1 VRVITFVLQPLNSLP
16 AEYTN
21 AILFLFPQ
29 IPKLVLPTDRLLA
42 GYERRFPETS
52 DEVVR
57 TVDGLLVNRSMV
69 FVQKQHDFIKQGHTE
84 AEAFKLTEK
93 ALVEEEGRALKQLE
107 EMTAEA
113 RAKGAVPALSAIERE
128 REGDSRWE
136 RLQFWRKEL
145 GESPYESWSHGKR
158 ASLDRWL
165 TKDLLGWAPHQTRYL
180 GQNRFMVHL
189 QAVRELIFADVQ
201 APLKQRLRE
210 GVGMGLTEKE
220 LFGLRYETAM
230 GEYREWEGRLRARR
244 WGDWGKEQVEELHEW
259 VDENYGMVL
268 AGVEDAW
275 PQVEGGVTDVER
287 KAARRQ
293 VLMVMAFPLLRPE
306 MQGVPYLS
314 RHLTKAFLEVSRYEA
329 CAGLR
334 PIVSS
339 SGPLGKAKACY
350 ATGESMLSDA
360 MPKLVVKSFVTLALE
375 RPFAWQLLRYLL
387 VYRISNAPSVAALE
401 GLPELRGMGGRGEIA
416 KRVEGQWK
424 NLTEILMTLAAN
436 DDTSGLSQDI
446 EMAYE
451 GINELH
457 RVAQELLFLGA
468 EGEGGREGGHS
479 FVDREIDA
487 YIAEHHGWVDEDL
500 AIGEVLRRYDA
511 TVDGMF
517 GAGIPPAHKAEVARV
532 EKRESEVLESAR
544 LDFAFSKREG
554 SRMAWEMAEGM
565 QEVDAYDR
573 EWLTRRRG
581 EEGDEGRE
589 EAVNGEDWEEWR
601 LELKASGIKTAEEEE
616 EEENKKK
623 AAKEAKSMEAGRG
636 AYEPRGEWQWGGSRG
651 GRRESGRGGR
661 GGWDR
666 SGVEGRD
673 RDGQYGRSGRG
684 AGGIGREYDRRAS
697 GAGTGGSSSFA
708 DRNRF
713 ASPTGGGGQRWPSSD
728 SNNTGKTERS
738 AGGAGSGAFGRGGG
752 GSKRGGGVGGRGGG
766 ERSGMGGVRGRGRGI
781 GGGRTG
787 GENRSD

>member
-1 VRVITFVLQPLNSLP
+1 M
-16 AEYTN
+16 
-21 AILFLFPQ
+21 
-29 IPKLVLPTDRLLA
+29 LPTDRLLA

-69 FVQKQHDFIKQGHTE
+69 FVQKQHDFIKKGYTE
-84 AEAFKLTEK
+84 VEAFKLTEE
-93 ALVEEEGRALKQLE
+93 ALVEEESRALKQLE

-113 RAKGAVPALSAIERE
+113 RAQGAVPALSAIERE
-128 REGDSRWE
+128 QDGDSRWE

-145 GESPYESWSHGKR
+145 GESPYESWPHGKR

-180 GQNRFMVHL
+180 GQERFMVHL

-201 APLKQRLRE
+201 TPVKQRLRG
-210 GVGMGLTEKE
+210 GVGVGLTEKE
-220 LFGLRYETAM
+220 LYGLRYETAM
-230 GEYREWEGRLRARR
+230 GEYREWEGRLMGRR
-244 WGDWGKEQVEELHEW
+244 WGDWGKEEVEELHQW
-259 VDENYGMVL
+259 VDKNYDMVL
-268 AGVEDAW
+268 TGVEDAW

-293 VLMVMAFPLLRPE
+293 VLLVMAFPLLRPE

-314 RHLTKAFLEVSRYEA
+314 RHLTKAFSEVGKYEA

-334 PIVSS
+334 PIVSH

-387 VYRISNAPSVAALE
+387 VYRISNAPSVTALE
-401 GLPELRGMGGRGEIA
+401 GLPELRGIGGRGEIA

-424 NLTEILMTLAAN
+424 NLTEILITLAAH
-436 DDTSGLSQDI
+436 DDTSGLGQDI

-487 YIAEHHGWVDEDL
+487 YIAEHHGWVDGDL

-511 TVDGMF
+511 TVEGMF

-554 SRMAWEMAEGM
+554 SRVAWEMAEGR

-573 EWLTRRRG
+573 EWLTLRRG
-581 EEGDEGRE
+581 EAGGEGERE
-589 EAVNGEDWEEWR
+589 EAVNGEDLEEWR

-616 EEENKKK
+616 EEEKKKK

-636 AYEPRGEWQWGGSRG
+636 AYEPRGEWQRGGSRG
-651 GRRESGRGGR
+651 GRGDSARGGR

-666 SGVEGRD
+666 SGGGGSN
-673 RDGQYGRSGRG
+673 RDGQYGRPGRG
-684 AGGIGREYDRRAS
+684 AGGRGREYDHRGS
-697 GAGTGGSSSFA
+697 MAGTGGSSSFA
-708 DRNRF
+708 GGNRF
-713 ASPTGGGGQRWPSSD
+713 ASPTGGMGQRWPSSESD
-728 SNNTGKTERS
+728 NTGRTDGG
-738 AGGAGSGAFGRGGG
+738 AGGAGSFGRGEGGIKRGGG
-752 GSKRGGGVGGRGGG
+752 GGGRGGG
-766 ERSGMGGVRGRGRGI
+766 ERGGMRGVLGRGRGN

-787 GENRSD
+787 GVKRGD